1 MKRADM
7 YRKLVALLIF
17 QGCFIFSEWVTVIL
31 YNYTVFVIAVEFNV
45 SALLALLGKSSL
57 FY

>member
-17 QGCFIFSEWVTVIL
+17 QGYFIFSEGVTVIL

-45 SALLALLGKSSL
+45 NALLALFGKSSL